1 MRIDTFKI
9 EEWMNKYCSEA
20 QYDLTNACISP
31 LTIRELMEISNIH
44 RPLEIFDTKLTYG
57 DIFGSDRLKNA
68 IKTLYSN
75 QDSENITITNGAI
88 GANQLVYQ
96 ALLEKN
102 DEVACITPIYQQH
115 YSIPK
120 ALGANVI
127 KIPLR
132 EDNNWQINLR
142 ELENKLT
149 YKTKLIVLNTPN
161 NPTGSIIPNETLYK
175 IVEIAKL
182 HNIWILSDE
191 VSRGLNL
198 YGNPF
203 SVSIADIYEKGIS
216 VSSLSKAFSLPGLRL
231 GWVIA
236 RNDLINEI
244 NKHREYNTISVSL
257 INDYYASIA
266 LENKDKIIARNRK
279 IMLNGQAILKNW
291 LNEEIFVK
299 TNLPQGGTTA
309 LIRYKKDIN
318 SELLCKKLLN
328 SDKVAILPGATMDME
343 GFLRIGYCVSPEI
356 LNLGLKSLSK
366 CLRTI
371 KD

>member
-1 MRIDTFKI
+1 M
-9 EEWMNKYCSEA
+9 
-20 QYDLTNACISP
+20 
-31 LTIRELMEISNIH
+31 
-44 RPLEIFDTKLTYG
+44 
-57 DIFGSDRLKNA
+57 
-68 IKTLYSN
+68 
-75 QDSENITITNGAI
+75 
-88 GANQLVYQ
+88 
-96 ALLEKN
+96 
-102 DEVACITPIYQQH
+102 
-115 YSIPK
+115 
-120 ALGANVI
+120 
-127 KIPLR
+127 
-132 EDNNWQINLR
+132 
-142 ELENKLT
+142 
-149 YKTKLIVLNTPN
+149 
-161 NPTGSIIPNETLYK
+161 
-175 IVEIAKL
+175 
-182 HNIWILSDE
+182 SDE